1 MFLVRGYSNL
11 LSVAGINTMSNN
23 NLGEERAY
31 FSLYFQVITHHWQ
44 KSVQGLKQKSL
55 RMLLS
60 CSLSGSVPALGSTDF
75 LIWAQGHL
83 PRGGTDHSKWI
94 PSIQIISQDNAHTDR
109 PTDQSD
115 RSCVVNCVCH
125 KFIHVYPVIVFIQKI
140 VFTALL
146 FIYQILYSNTSRS
159 FHSFF
164 YKIPWALNDVTA

>member
-115 RSCVVNCVCH
+115 LGNSSVDMSLS
-125 KFIHVYPVIVFIQKI
+125 QG
-140 VFTALL
+140 
-146 FIYQILYSNTSRS
+146 ILNSVKLAAKSN
-159 FHSFF
+159 
-164 YKIPWALNDVTA
+164 